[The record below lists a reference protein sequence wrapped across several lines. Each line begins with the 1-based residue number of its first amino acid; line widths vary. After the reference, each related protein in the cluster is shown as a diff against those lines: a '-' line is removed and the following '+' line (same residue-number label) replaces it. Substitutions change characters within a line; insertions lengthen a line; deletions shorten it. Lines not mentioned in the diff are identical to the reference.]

1 MNAWPMIGVWWE
13 CLLSL
18 GRRDAR
24 LQSPAIPAVSM
35 KILICNDDGYQAPGI
50 QALYEAL
57 RTVADVEV
65 VALAPLLMPE
75 TTRSGR

>member
-1 MNAWPMIGVWWE
+1 
-13 CLLSL
+13 
-18 GRRDAR
+18 
-24 LQSPAIPAVSM
+24 M

-65 VALAPLLMPE
+65 VAPEHNNSAKSNALTLNAPLYVHL
-75 TTRSGR
+75 SLIHI